1 MAIGILDKPLD
12 SASVHRV
19 EQAEKSFRL
28 TVGQPVTQELI
39 IQWVKH
45 PAGCWKGIPPAC
57 RKVAVINQADS
68 PELVSTARG
77 SGQETARLRRR
88 ASGDHKLHERRTG
101 QGSIAPVKQSDEIT
115 A

>member
-1 MAIGILDKPLD
+1 V
-12 SASVHRV
+12 SVHRV
-19 EQAEKSFRL
+19 EQTEKLFGL

-68 PELVSTARG
+68 SELVTAARG
-77 SGQETARLRRR
+77 LGK
-88 ASGDHKLHERRTG
+88 KLLACGVERVVIT
-101 QGSIAPVKQSDEIT
+101 SYTSANPVKDVLLQ
-115 A
+115 